1 MAKRQL
7 PKPKSTGSPVPKSK
21 HVAPLHQQLY
31 VELRQR
37 LIEGREDP
45 DRPLPSESALSER
58 FGISRVT
65 VRRALGRLEDEG
77 LIRRQKGIGSFP
89 TRRAP
94 TPERTN
100 ISGLIENLITLEENT
115 TARNLLWSMIPMP
128 RELAASLGGDTSVLR
143 VLRVRSYQGRP
154 ISLST
159 IHVPATFAK
168 RLVKADIGEEP
179 IVKALDRLGIQSATA
194 EQIITAVPAS
204 ELAQKHL
211 HVALQS
217 PLICMR
223 RLMFNKEQQPVL
235 HQESLYAPDR
245 FEYRMTLTRTSLGP
259 VAKWTPIA

>member
-7 PKPKSTGSPVPKSK
+7 TRHTGSPSKSK

-37 LIEGREDP
+37 LIDGLEPLDH
-45 DRPLPSESALSER
+45 PLPSESSLSER

-89 TRRAP
+89 ARRALAP
-94 TPERTN
+94 QRTN
-100 ISGLIENLITLEENT
+100 ISGLIENLITLQENT
-115 TARNLLWSMIPMP
+115 TARNLSWSTVPMP
-128 RELAASLGGDTSVLR
+128 RELTVALGDDAPVLR
-143 VLRVRSYQGRP
+143 VLRVRSYQGQP
-154 ISLST
+154 ISLTT
-159 IHVPATFAK
+159 IHVPAAFAK
-168 RLVKADIGEEP
+168 RLVKSEVGEEP
-179 IVKALDRLGIQSATA
+179 IVKALDRLGVQSATA
-194 EQIITAVPAS
+194 EQVITAVPAS
-204 ELAQKHL
+204 ELAQRHL
-211 HVALQS
+211 RVALHS

-223 RLMFNKEQQPVL
+223 RLMFNKEHQPVL